1 MSKSTLKCKSATLR
15 PNGGISTMWEDS
27 KDTTTKYEIIIDP
40 ETAQAYIDY
49 SNWGEEQRLDKSQ
62 GM

>member
-1 MSKSTLKCKSATLR
+1 MSKNTLRCKSATLR

-49 SNWGEEQRLDKSQ
+49 SNWEEENEKESE
-62 GM
+62 

>member
-1 MSKSTLKCKSATLR
+1 MSKNTLRCKSATLR
-15 PNGGISTMWEDS
+15 PDGGISTMWEDS

-49 SNWGEEQRLDKSQ
+49 SNWEEENEKESE
-62 GM
+62 